1 MSRIGKKP
9 ITLPAGVKVAIDGQ
23 TVTIEGAKGKLA
35 RIIPALISV
44 KEEAGVLNVARAND
58 TKEAASLHGLT
69 RTLVDNMVTGVSAGF
84 AKTLEIVG
92 VGYRVALK
100 DGALDFNLGKSHP
113 VVVEPPAG
121 IEFAVEGNQKLHVKG
136 IDKVLVGQVAA
147 NIRMLRKPEP
157 YKGKGIRYSGERIV
171 MKAGKTGKK

>member
-9 ITLPAGVKVAIDGQ
+9 ITVPGSVKINLNGDVL
-23 TVTIEGAKGKLA
+23 TVEGPKGKLSQKIHPLA
-35 RIIPALISV
+35 TV
-44 KEEAGVLNVARAND
+44 KVDGGVMTIEKKDQSQVASAM
-58 TKEAASLHGLT
+58 HGLT
-69 RTLVDNMVTGVSAGF
+69 RTLVNNMVVGVTEGF
-84 AKTLEIVG
+84 TKTLDIVG

-100 DGALDFNLGKSHP
+100 DGKLDFNIGRSHP

-121 IEFAVEGNQKLHVKG
+121 IEFVVEGQQKIHVKG
-136 IDKVLVGQVAA
+136 IDKQLVGQIAA

-157 YKGKGIRYSGERIV
+157 YKGKGIRYSGERIR